1 VPEASKIIL
10 GLVKI
15 PKLEVRLACAFFVW
29 EVVSIF
35 VSAVE
40 SFVKLLFQLF
50 FKWRLTIFPSR
61 ERKICSRKYLHVLE
75 NRNPESSDREVP
87 KDLLGLWKVWWH
99 MRFLLMI

>member
-1 VPEASKIIL
+1 MQSSKLVGGPVPEASKIGL

-40 SFVKLLFQLF
+40 SFVQLLFQLF
-50 FKWRLTIFPSR
+50 FKKR
-61 ERKICSRKYLHVLE
+61 
-75 NRNPESSDREVP
+75 
-87 KDLLGLWKVWWH
+87 
-99 MRFLLMI
+99 